1 MKQQARI
8 PRIAVVAIAMTFLS
22 TFAVRVALSEKRHST
37 QTQQRHEKEPRQQ
50 STFTCGSSLMVDGY
64 GGTQSIL
71 QCERD
76 TQYCYEQ
83 WAGVAPVGI
92 RKCAVLRDKATTCA
106 DLVPKENA
114 PGLMCEGSRSTGIH
128 VTLVLP

>member
-1 MKQQARI
+1 MKNQARLVL
-8 PRIAVVAIAMTFLS
+8 IAVLPITMAFLS
-22 TFAVRVALSEKRHST
+22 MCAVHAARSEKSPSADTRKRLVDENRPH
-37 QTQQRHEKEPRQQ
+37 P
-50 STFTCGSSLMVDGY
+50 TFTCGSSLMVDGY
-64 GGTQSIL
+64 GGTQPIL